1 MHGLV
6 PGPDPRSP
14 ERSGAGVHSLSRA
27 LGLLG
32 DRWTLLIVYEAMF
45 AGTTRFGDF
54 QRALRIPT
62 NVLTRRLQT
71 MVEAGLLERV
81 TSPRGHSPHEYRL
94 TAYGDRLLPVV
105 AALLAWDGE
114 RPAAESAEVQQL
126 PGSG

>member
-6 PGPDPRSP
+6 PGRDPRNP
-14 ERSGAGVHSLSRA
+14 ERTRSGVRSLSRA
-27 LGLLG
+27 LDLLG

-71 MVEAGLLERV
+71 MVEAGVLERV
-81 TSPRGHSPHEYRL
+81 PAPRGHSPHEYRL

-105 AALLAWDGE
+105 AALLTWDGE
-114 RPAAESAEVQQL
+114 RPAAEIAEIQQL
-126 PGSG
+126 PESG